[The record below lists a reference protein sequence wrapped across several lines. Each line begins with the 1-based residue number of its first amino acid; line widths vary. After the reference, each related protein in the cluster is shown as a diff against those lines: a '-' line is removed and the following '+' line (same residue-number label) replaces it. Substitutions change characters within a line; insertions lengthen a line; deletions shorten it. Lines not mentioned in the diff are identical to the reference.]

1 MAIVRVEKNKDYT
14 TLSNYHFKDKVLS
27 LKAIGLLSFMLS
39 LPDNWDFSIE
49 GLEKVLKD
57 GRTSIANAL
66 KELEDNGFLVRNQL
80 RNDSG
85 SFSNVEYIVYEQ
97 PITDLPKA
105 ENPITVKPIAEN
117 QRQLNTKEENTNI
130 YKYIVDYLNEKTN
143 SKYKHTTPKTKSLIN
158 ARLKEGF
165 KVEDFEKVIDTKVND
180 WLEDSKMKNYLRP
193 ETLFGTKF
201 EGYLNQSDSVSK
213 KENHRRSF

>member
-80 RNDSG
+80 RNDNG
-85 SFSNVEYIVYEQ
+85 FFGGIEYIVYEQ
-97 PITDLPKA
+97 PKDNEPIA
-105 ENPITVKPIAEN
+105 EKPIAVN
-117 QRQLNTKEENTNI
+117 QRQINTKEENTNI

>member
-49 GLEKVLKD
+49 GLDKVLKD

-80 RNDSG
+80 RNDNG
-85 SFSNVEYIVYEQ
+85 FFGGIEYIVYEQ
-97 PITDLPKA
+97 PKDNEPIA
-105 ENPITVKPIAEN
+105 EKPIAVN
-117 QRQLNTKEENTNI
+117 QRQINTKEENTNI

>member
-1 MAIVRVEKNKDYT
+1 MAIVRVEKSKDYT
-14 TLSNYHFKDKVLS
+14 TLSNYHFRDKILS

-49 GLEKVLKD
+49 GLDKVLKD

-80 RNDSG
+80 RNDNG
-85 SFSNVEYIVYEQ
+85 SFGGIEYIVYEQ
-97 PITDLPKA
+97 PKG
-105 ENPITVKPIAEN
+105 NKPIVEKPIAVN
-117 QRQLNTKEENTNI
+117 QRQINTKEENTNI

-165 KVEDFEKVIDTKVND
+165 KVEDFTKVIDTKCNE
-180 WLEDSKMKNYLRP
+180 WLSDDRMKVYLRP

-201 EGYLNQSDSVSK
+201 EGYLNQVSDSVSK

>member
-1 MAIVRVEKNKDYT
+1 MAIVRVEKSKDYT
-14 TLSNYHFKDKVLS
+14 TLSNYHFRDKILS

-80 RNDSG
+80 RNDNG
-85 SFSNVEYIVYEQ
+85 SFGGIEYIVYEQ
-97 PITDLPKA
+97 PKG
-105 ENPITVKPIAEN
+105 NKPIVEKPIAVN
-117 QRQLNTKEENTNI
+117 QRQINTKEENTNI

-158 ARLKEGF
+158 ARLREGF
-165 KVEDFEKVIDTKVND
+165 TVEDFTKVIDTKCNE
-180 WLEDSKMKNYLRP
+180 WLSDDRMKVYLRP

-201 EGYLNQSDSVSK
+201 EGYLNQVSDSVSK

>member
-14 TLSNYHFKDKVLS
+14 TLSNYHFRDKVLS

-49 GLEKVLKD
+49 GLDKVLKD

-80 RNDSG
+80 RNDNG
-85 SFSNVEYIVYEQ
+85 SFGGIEYVVYEQ
-97 PITDLPKA
+97 PKG
-105 ENPITVKPIAEN
+105 NKPIAEN
-117 QRQLNTKEENTNI
+117 PIAVKQRQINTKEENTNI

-158 ARLKEGF
+158 ARLREGF
-165 KVEDFEKVIDTKVND
+165 TVEDFTKVIDTKCNE
-180 WLEDSKMKNYLRP
+180 WLSDDRMKVYLRP

-201 EGYLNQSDSVSK
+201 EGYLNQVSDSASK

>member
-49 GLEKVLKD
+49 GLDKVLKD

-80 RNDSG
+80 RNDNG
-85 SFSNVEYIVYEQ
+85 FFGGIEYIVYEQ
-97 PITDLPKA
+97 PKDNEPIA
-105 ENPITVKPIAEN
+105 EKPIAVN

>member
-49 GLEKVLKD
+49 GLDKVLKD
-57 GRTSIANAL
+57 GRTSIASAL
-66 KELEDNGFLVRNQL
+66 NELEEFGFLVRNQL
-80 RNDSG
+80 RNENG
-85 SFSNVEYIVYEQ
+85 SFGGIEYIVYEQ
-97 PITDLPKA
+97 PKDNEPIA
-105 ENPITVKPIAEN
+105 EKPIAVN
-117 QRQLNTKEENTNI
+117 QRQINTKEENTNI
-130 YKYIVDYLNEKTN
+130 YKYIVDYLNGKTN

-165 KVEDFEKVIDTKVND
+165 TVEDFIKVIDTKCNE
-180 WLEDSKMKNYLRP
+180 WLEDKHWSKFLRP